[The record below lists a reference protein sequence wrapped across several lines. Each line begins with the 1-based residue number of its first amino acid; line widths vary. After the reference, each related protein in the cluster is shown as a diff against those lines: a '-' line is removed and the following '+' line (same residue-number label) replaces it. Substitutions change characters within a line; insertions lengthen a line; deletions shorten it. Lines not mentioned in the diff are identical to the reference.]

1 MPQFFDAPDSPHWF
15 EETQSVNGGFVD
27 NTELHLLAPDQAAR
41 LLNIDPTIAG
51 RVQKR
56 LGPESIGSP
65 GGSNPNGLFAF
76 ESDLHDLHL
85 LFGQWGSRLFSS
97 PGDDAWSPRA
107 TTVSLVDT
115 IYMASQGRGNALPSL
130 FLSSCVAN
138 TANVSLP
145 WGNLVCID
153 SSFGVTETA
162 LRCRATA
169 WFQDRLWA
177 LNLCAT
183 NVSGKLGTDL
193 LAWSS
198 PLDGRN
204 FDNGQTVGIDS
215 SAGDAGVAIL
225 PMRDGT
231 PRIMLFKENSV
242 HQLDI
247 YWATDGYFPLTANAL
262 DFTKSLLR
270 PITYQ
275 AGAVATRAVIWAPSQ
290 QSDVLF
296 LSRDGIRA
304 LPRGLTDA
312 QAPLGLPLS
321 FPVQQTIDRI
331 NWAAADR
338 SAAIYWD
345 NIAYFALP
353 VDGSDRNN
361 FVLAYDSARGGS
373 WFELDFK
380 VASWATAK
388 LDDTKR
394 LFFQSATNFTESG
407 LGAGG
412 SGVTYGYH
420 VYQTEVGNNDPGA
433 QPIQFDYQT
442 RAYTFDQGQQAGAGL
457 RHRKKWNYLDL
468 AVQAAATA
476 ATLTLSYKVDDDD
489 SWSTLRYLYVDPQ
502 DAYPYLPVQLPFSFS
517 QGRVIRRNVLLRDI
531 RPGFKIQFRVQD
543 DSSFARLRLVSLG
556 LYANPLNPK
565 FRA

>member
-1 MPQFFDAPDSPHWF
+1 MPAFFDTPDSPNWI
-15 EETQSVNGGFVD
+15 EETQSINGGFVD
-27 NTELHLLAPDQAAR
+27 STELHLLRPDQAGR

-65 GGSNPNGLFAF
+65 GPTNPNGLFPF
-76 ESDLHDLHL
+76 ESDLHNLHL
-85 LFGQWGSRLFSS
+85 LVGQWGSKLYSTT
-97 PGDDAWSPRA
+97 GDDSWSPRA

-115 IYMASQGRGNALPSL
+115 VYMASQGRGNGLPSL
-130 FLSSCVAN
+130 FLTSCVAD
-138 TANVSLP
+138 TSNVSLP
-145 WGNLVCID
+145 WGNMVCID
-153 SSFGVTETA
+153 SGFGVTETA
-162 LRCRATA
+162 TRCRATA
-169 WFQDRLWA
+169 WFQDRLWG
-177 LNLCAT
+177 LNFCAS
-183 NVSGKLGTDL
+183 NISGKLGADL
-193 LAWSS
+193 LGWSA
-198 PLDGRN
+198 PLDGRD
-204 FDNGQTVGIDS
+204 FSNGQTVGIDS

-231 PRIMLFKENSV
+231 PRMMIFKENSV

-247 YWATDGYFPLTANAL
+247 FWATDGYFPLTANAL

-290 QSDVLF
+290 NSDVLF

-321 FPVQQTIDRI
+321 FPIQQTIDRI
-331 NWAAADR
+331 NWAQAHRAT
-338 SAAIYWD
+338 AIYWG
-345 NIAYFALP
+345 NVAYFAVP

-361 FVLAYDSARGGS
+361 FVIAYDSARGGS
-373 WFELDFK
+373 WYELDFQ
-380 VASWATAK
+380 VAAWSTVK
-388 LDDTKR
+388 FNNER
-394 LFFQSATNFTESG
+394 NLFFQSSTSVTESG
-407 LGAGG
+407 LGALG
-412 SGVTYGYH
+412 SGVTLGYH
-420 VYQTEVGNNDPGA
+420 VYQTDVGNNDPAGL
-433 QPIQFDYQT
+433 PIQFDYQT
-442 RAYTFDQGQQAGAGL
+442 RAYTFDQGQQPGAGL

-476 ATLTLSYKVDDDD
+476 ATLTISYKVDDDD

-502 DAYPYLPVQLPFSFS
+502 DAYPFLPVQLPFSFS
-517 QGRVIRRNVLLRDI
+517 QGRVIHRDLLLRDI
-531 RPGFKIQFRVQD
+531 RPGFKIQFRIQD
-543 DSSFARLRLVSLG
+543 ESSFARLRIVSLT